1 MKKIKS
7 FFYYIRLFLEFV
19 ILLCFLVYFIIPR
32 YVLNLESVPK
42 KIERYINSRLE
53 GKRITI
59 ADIRFNSIADIQ
71 LKDVAL
77 ELPADKKDEL
87 VKAGYCESLSF
98 LLPPESSAFS
108 DFPVE
113 AGRFFS
119 AFIAL
124 SNGYVS
130 YKDVRVR
137 QLNLN
142 IKFFADREFLKNRDL
157 LSLPFRSHFDMDRL
171 EKGSAALSRV
181 KGFFSNISG
190 KNIMGNGT
198 FLWNDSFCVFVVSI
212 FPDATDIYLQT
223 ENMQAGRFSSQRIK
237 AEGPFEGGLHIRLK
251 GAAVESLT
259 GALKSKAGGVIQ
271 YVDLYDI
278 ADTMPEEQK
287 KSTYFVL
294 DSLKN
299 YHYEQG
305 KISLEWKDRT
315 LLIDCDLKGE
325 KDGDRHIII
334 PLNLESLF
342 H

>member
-1 MKKIKS
+1 MKKRNG
-7 FFYYIRLFLEFV
+7 FFYYVRLFLEFV
-19 ILLCFLVYFIIPR
+19 ILLCFLVYFMIPL
-32 YVLNLESVPK
+32 YVLNLGSVSK
-42 KIERYINSRLE
+42 KIEQYINSRLE
-53 GKRITI
+53 DKRITI

-77 ELPADKKDEL
+77 EIPAGRKDEFL
-87 VKAGYCESLSF
+87 KAGYCESLSF
-98 LLPPESSAFS
+98 LLPPESSVFS

-113 AGRFFS
+113 AGRFLS
-119 AFIAL
+119 AFISL
-124 SNGYVS
+124 SNGYIS
-130 YKDVRVR
+130 YKDVSVR

-142 IKFFADREFLKNRDL
+142 IKFFANRSFLKDRDL
-157 LSLPFRSHFDMDRL
+157 LSIPFRSHFDMDKL
-171 EKGSAALSRV
+171 EKGSTALSRI
-181 KGFFSNISG
+181 KGFFSNSSG
-190 KNIMGNGT
+190 KNIVGNGT
-198 FLWNDSFCVFVVSI
+198 FLWNDSPFVFVVSI
-212 FPDATDIYLQT
+212 LPDAADIYLQT
-223 ENMQAGRFSSQRIK
+223 ENLQAGSFSSQRVK

-251 GAAVESLT
+251 GTAVESLT
-259 GALKSKAGGVIQ
+259 GALRSKAGGIIQ

-278 ADTMPEEQK
+278 ADTMPEKQK

-325 KDGDRHIII
+325 KDGDRHIVI
-334 PLNLESLF
+334 PVNMESLF